1 MSPSSAGARC
11 CGAGVAGKSRTLAG
25 AGVGAGAGAGEG
37 AGRLELEAP
46 VDPLWG
52 DLITPGLRGTN
63 ACDES
68 EVIEL
73 SPGFD
78 GPAS

>member
-1 MSPSSAGARC
+1 
-11 CGAGVAGKSRTLAG
+11 VAGTLRTLAG
-25 AGVGAGAGAGEG
+25 AGVGAGAGAGDG

-52 DLITPGLRGTN
+52 DLMTPGLRGTK
-63 ACDES
+63 ACEES